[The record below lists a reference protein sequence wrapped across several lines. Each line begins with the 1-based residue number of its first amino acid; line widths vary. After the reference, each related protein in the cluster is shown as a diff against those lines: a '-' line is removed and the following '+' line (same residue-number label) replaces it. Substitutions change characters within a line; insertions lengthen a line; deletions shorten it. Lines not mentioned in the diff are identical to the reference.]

1 MNIVVNFGARKKA
14 KKLGKI
20 GGSHD
25 DIIAIECCSQLG
37 ARKKAKNLGK
47 HKIFLLGYT

>member
-1 MNIVVNFGARKKA
+1 MIDSIALTVAANFMARKKA

-25 DIIAIECCSQLG
+25 GLNSYNMLQPILG
-37 ARKKAKNLGK
+37 LEKGKKFGQ
-47 HKIFLLGYT
+47 T